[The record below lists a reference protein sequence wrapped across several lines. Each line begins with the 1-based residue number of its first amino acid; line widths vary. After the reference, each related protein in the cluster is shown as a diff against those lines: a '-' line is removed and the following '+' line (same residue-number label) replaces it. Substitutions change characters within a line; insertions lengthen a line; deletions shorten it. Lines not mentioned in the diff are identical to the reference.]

1 VEPGNLDQHVDKII
15 CKILSTG
22 PKTSAVSKD
31 GFLALSDKNTKS
43 LDKLIA
49 GHSEK
54 RLSGEALEGID
65 SFLLKEL
72 PSWRN
77 D

>member
-1 VEPGNLDQHVDKII
+1 
-15 CKILSTG
+15 
-22 PKTSAVSKD
+22 
-31 GFLALSDKNTKS
+31 LALSDENTNRKL

-54 RLSGEALEGID
+54 RLSREALEGID
-65 SFLLKEL
+65 SFLLKEP